1 MVFQIWHPVECWL
14 VMENQIWVAGGVQPN
29 MVGGESDMHF
39 VKSVR
44 IRSFS
49 GPNAKNRPEKF
60 RMRTVF
66 TQ

>member
-1 MVFQIWHPVECWL
+1 
-14 VMENQIWVAGGVQPN
+14 MENQIWVAGGVQPN

-60 RMRTVF
+60 RMRTFF